1 MAEEFKSV
9 DGVAVPLTPEDV
21 AWIEAIRFAPP
32 IPAVKT
38 WTPLQFMEE
47 FTTEER
53 IALRTFAK
61 SDVLAEDWLDLLKAA
76 NEVRMDDPRTRAGL
90 DYMVSKGVLSQAR
103 IEEILS

>member
-1 MAEEFKSV
+1 MVSNNGVLESATAE
-9 DGVAVPLTPEDV
+9 DL
-21 AWIEAIRFAPP
+21 AWIEEVRNAPP
-32 IPAVKT
+32 TSAIKV
-38 WTPLQFMEE
+38 WSPLEFMEK

-90 DYMVSKGVLSQAR
+90 DYMVLKGVLSQAR
-103 IEEILS
+103 VDEILA